1 MRIFLKHKNPSHFLT
16 SAIQP
21 PPPHKHTTG
30 DGQKRCV
37 REREAP
43 NEGTGD
49 TFTLNGAVSKAP
61 SLPGSV
67 APRPGLKT
75 VQQHRFD
82 LILRMQRY
90 HAGSCASAVNNTAIG
105 GSSTRDIARTDS
117 SSLPANFPVSSRCFI
132 FQMIV
137 VVIHLLLLQSL
148 VASCQRR
155 RYEKRQQLLTPYK
168 LKCDKEPLNSR
179 LGPPDFHPQ
188 TPNCP
193 EETLTREYLQSG
205 YRDTVEG
212 LEESREISLTQV
224 PNFNKAVVLSCKEA
238 IRKRLRAIN
247 ESRVQKRK
255 AGQVYGVALSGSQ
268 LAKPGVFPEQRPC
281 PEDFRKKWIEGLSQQ
296 HKRLR
301 SLAELVP
308 LVRRK
313 SLLEVLIRN
322 NVPLLRAT
330 WFIKVTYLNLV
341 RPCSASIPSG
351 TGDKT
356 QLSCSELWT
365 KDVVEYLQTLLDEF
379 FSKNTSHST
388 PHNRDRSP
396 KVPYTASLQH
406 RSDQLLS
413 VSDGE
418 EPSLHFRWWYIVRLL
433 QWHHAEGLLLPS
445 VIIDWVLRQL
455 QEKQLLEIWQLLLP
469 IVYGFLEIVVL
480 SQTYVCTLAGIALH
494 VIRDP
499 APGGSDLVD
508 NSRRAY
514 TMTALI
520 EMLRFLIL
528 AAPETFVALDCFPL
542 PSSVVSYTIN
552 DGNFVLKANEA
563 AGKIKNSPEDVC
575 LFKSKGFDI
584 QYQSLAFDNVIS
596 CIQEHVEDLTKAVSP
611 GYPGQYLAKA
621 AQALDRSL
629 VLGDLHGAYKF
640 LFEDLCNKT
649 VSEVWIA
656 KVSHCLRL
664 SLKWFRTVNTS
675 LIYSV
680 FFLCEWATCDFRDF
694 RTAPPCDIKFTG
706 GKDLSQLHIAIRLL
720 KMKLRDMQI
729 SPSQRSGNT
738 CARGGS
744 YLAKCSGQQSNKNF
758 FINAS
763 KTKSSSRSMDQNI
776 CSSAIFESPGP
787 LHDIIVCWI
796 DQHMVHKGEGLK
808 RLHLLIVELI
818 RAGIFYPL
826 AYVRQL
832 IVSGIMDINLVD
844 LERQKR
850 HCRIL
855 KQLPEK
861 FVRDALVESGISDG
875 PRLTEAL
882 QIYLNERRLVLHC
895 SLWENHGSASNVD
908 ISSLKQKQCTSSTK
922 DRAST
927 MSIDQW
933 KSVRSNKISSKNPKD
948 DNGVEEL
955 KTFISALLQLPKS
968 LSNLSTTVL
977 DESQGSVRKPFGS
990 HSKIDLMEATPG
1002 CEECRRAKRQK
1013 LTEERSSFVQAPSP
1027 VLSDDEDTWWMK
1039 KGLKSPEP
1047 LKVDQP
1053 LKPIKQVTKTRQKSV
1068 RKTQSLAQL
1077 AASRIEGSQG
1087 ASTSHMCDNKVNCPH
1102 HRTATNGDTARS
1114 VDGIRSGHCED
1125 IVSIG
1130 KAIKQLRFVERKEI
1144 TLWLMTVIRQL
1155 IEESEKVVG
1164 KVSQFG
1170 RSFASVDD
1178 KSSNRWKLG
1187 EDELSALLY
1196 LMDVSDD
1203 LVSAVKF
1210 LLWLLPKVYSSPN
1223 STIHSGRNVLMLPR
1237 NVENQACDVSEG
1249 FLLSSIRRYEN
1260 ILAAADL
1267 IPEALSS
1274 IMHRAAAILASNG
1287 RVSGSSA
1294 LAFACH
1300 LLKKYGNLVS
1310 VSEWLKNFK
1319 STCDKRLASEVESGR
1334 SVDGELGLPLGVPS
1348 GVEDPDD
1355 FFRQKI
1361 TGGRLPSR
1369 VGSGMREVVQR
1380 NVEEAFHYLF
1390 GKDRKLFAAGT
1401 PKGPTFEK
1409 WDNGYHIAQQIV
1421 VGLIDCIRQTGGAAQ
1436 EGDPSLVTSA
1446 VAAIVGSVGPTLAK
1460 LPDFSAGS
1468 NHSNISLATSS
1479 LNYAKCILRMHITCL
1494 CLLKEALGERQSRVF
1509 EIALAMEASTAL
1521 AGAFAPS
1528 KVSRAQ
1534 FQMSPETQ
1542 DTGTM
1547 SSDVVNNTSK
1557 IVVARTTKISAA
1569 VSALVV
1575 GAIIYGVTSL
1585 ERIVTILRLKEGL
1598 DVVQFVRS
1606 TRSNSNGNVRSV
1618 GAFKVDS
1625 SVEVHVHWFRLLV
1638 GNCRTICEGL
1648 VVDLLDEPS
1657 IVALSR
1663 MQRMLPLTLVFPPA
1677 YSIFSFV
1684 MWRPLVMN
1692 ANVAVREDMNQL
1704 YQSLT
1709 MAIND
1714 AIKHLPFRD
1723 VCLRDCQGL
1732 YDLMA
1737 ANTTDAEFA
1746 TLLEL
1751 NGSDMHSKAMAFIPL
1766 RARHFLNA
1774 MIDCKIPQSIYTK
1787 DEGTRNSGHGESK
1800 IDFTD
1805 SESTLQDKLV
1815 DVLDALQPAKFH
1827 WQWVELRLLLNE
1839 QALIEKMKMHDISL
1853 ADAIQLSSPSSEKS
1867 GASENENNFI
1877 EIILTRLLVRP
1888 DAAPL
1893 FSEVVHL
1900 FGKSLE
1906 DSMLLQA
1913 KWFLAG
1919 QDVLFGRKTIRQRL
1933 INIAETKRFS
1943 VKRQFSEPWGWCTPY
1958 KDQVTLKGDKRKV
1971 DSMPLEEGEVVE
1983 EGMDV
1988 KRSIKGFSS
1997 VFDSESCT
2005 SKPQHQTERALLELI
2020 LPCIDQS
2027 SDESRNS
2034 FASDLIKQLNYI
2046 EQQIAVV
2053 TRGPTKPVSTPV
2065 TEGQTNKVNSRKA
2078 IRSGSPGLA
2087 RRPTPAPDSS
2097 PLPPAAL
2104 RASISLRVQFLMRFL
2119 PILCTDGESSVRSM
2133 RYTLASVL
2141 LRLLGSRVVHED
2153 ATVNAMHHSPLRREV
2168 ESPAEAAFVDSSVEC
2183 LFDRLLL
2190 ILHGLLSCSLPS
2202 WLRPKPV
2209 TKITNEPSRE
2219 FSGFDREPLEA
2230 LQSHLDNMQLP
2241 DTIRW
2246 RIQAAMPVLPPS
2258 TRCTFSCQLP
2268 TVPTSALASLQPNTT
2283 NSGFNSS
2290 SSTFPQRNPVP
2301 SSRTTASGK
2310 SKQQDNDSETDPW
2323 MLLED
2328 GAGSCPSASNTNIIG
2343 SGDRVNSRAS
2353 SWLKGAVRV
2362 RRTDLTYVGAVDEDS

>member
-1 MRIFLKHKNPSHFLT
+1 
-16 SAIQP
+16 
-21 PPPHKHTTG
+21 
-30 DGQKRCV
+30 
-37 REREAP
+37 
-43 NEGTGD
+43 
-49 TFTLNGAVSKAP
+49 
-61 SLPGSV
+61 
-67 APRPGLKT
+67 
-75 VQQHRFD
+75 
-82 LILRMQRY
+82 MQRY
-90 HAGSCASAVNNTAIG
+90 HAGSCTSAVNNSAIG
-105 GSSTRDIARTDS
+105 GPSTRDIGRTDS
-117 SSLPANFPVSSRCFI
+117 SSLPANFAVSSR
-132 FQMIV
+132 
-137 VVIHLLLLQSL
+137 
-148 VASCQRR
+148 
-155 RYEKRQQLLTPYK
+155 RQPPLTPYK

-179 LGPPDFHPQ
+179 LGPPDYHPQ

-224 PNFNKAVVLSCKEA
+224 PNFSKTVVLNCKEA

-301 SLAELVP
+301 SLADLVP
-308 LVRRK
+308 HVRRK
-313 SLLEVLIRN
+313 SLLEVLIKN

-341 RPCSASIPSG
+341 RPGSASIPSG
-351 TGDKT
+351 TADKT

-365 KDVVEYLQTLLDEF
+365 KDVIEYLQTLLDEF
-379 FSKNTSHST
+379 FSKNTSHFT

-396 KVPYTASLQH
+396 QVPYTASLQH

-445 VIIDWVLRQL
+445 LIIDWVLRQL

-480 SQTYVCTLAGIALH
+480 SQTYVRTLAGVALRI
-494 VIRDP
+494 IRDP

-514 TMTALI
+514 TTSALI
-520 EMLRFLIL
+520 EMLRYLIL

-542 PSSVVSYTIN
+542 PSSVVSHTIN
-552 DGNFVLKANEA
+552 DGNFVLKATEA
-563 AGKIKNSPEDVC
+563 AGKIKNSSEDVVC
-575 LFKSKGFDI
+575 LFRSKGFDA
-584 QYQSLAFDNVIS
+584 QYQSLAFDHVIS
-596 CIQEHVEDLTKAVSP
+596 CIQECIEDLTKAVSP
-611 GYPGQYLAKA
+611 GYPGQCLAKA
-621 AQALDRSL
+621 AQALDKSL
-629 VLGDLHGAYKF
+629 VLGDIHGAYKF
-640 LFEDLCNKT
+640 LFEDLRDET
-649 VSEVWIA
+649 VCEGWVA
-656 KVSHCLRL
+656 KVSHYLRL
-664 SLKWFRTVNTS
+664 SLKWFVTVNTS
-675 LIYSV
+675 LVYSV
-680 FFLCEWATCDFRDF
+680 FFLCEWATCYFRDF
-694 RTAPPCDIKFTG
+694 RTAPPCDVQFTG
-706 GKDLSQLHIAIRLL
+706 RTDLSQVHIAIRLL

-729 SPSQRSGNT
+729 SRQKSGST
-738 CARGGS
+738 RGCGVS
-744 YLAKCSGQQSNKNF
+744 YLAKCSSQQSNWNF
-758 FINAS
+758 VNNAFKIKYS
-763 KTKSSSRSMDQNI
+763 LRNMDQNI

-808 RLHLLIVELI
+808 RLHLFIVELI

-832 IVSGIMDINLVD
+832 IVSGIMDMNANVVD

-855 KQLPEK
+855 KQLSGK
-861 FVRDALVESGISDG
+861 FVRDALVESGVSEG

-882 QIYLNERRLVLHC
+882 QVYLNERRLILRG
-895 SLWENHGSASNVD
+895 SLWENHGNASNVN
-908 ISSLKQKQCTSSTK
+908 ISSLKQKHCTPSTK

-927 MSIDQW
+927 VSIDQW
-933 KSVRSNKISSKNPKD
+933 KSVLSNKISSKNAKD

-968 LSNLSTTVL
+968 LSNLSTTGL
-977 DESQGSVRKPFGS
+977 DESQGSVRKPIGS
-990 HSKIDLMEATPG
+990 HSKIDLVDSTPG
-1002 CEECRRAKRQK
+1002 CEECRKAKRQK
-1013 LTEERSSFVQAPSP
+1013 LSEERSSFVQAPSS
-1027 VLSDDEDTWWMK
+1027 VLSDDEDTWWVK
-1039 KGLKSPEP
+1039 KGLKSAEP

-1053 LKPIKQVTKTRQKSV
+1053 LKPTKQVTKTRQKTV

-1087 ASTSHMCDNKVNCPH
+1087 ASTSHVCDNKVSCPH
-1102 HRTATNGDTARS
+1102 HRSAMDGDTSRS
-1114 VDGIRSGHCED
+1114 VDGIRSSHSED

-1130 KAIKQLRFVERKEI
+1130 RALKQLRFVERKEI
-1144 TLWLMTVIRQL
+1144 TLWLMTVVRQL
-1155 IEESEKVVG
+1155 IEETEKNVG

-1170 RSFASVDD
+1170 RPFATVED
-1178 KSSNRWKLG
+1178 KSSIRWKLG

-1223 STIHSGRNVLMLPR
+1223 STIHSGRNALMLPR
-1237 NVENQACDVSEG
+1237 NVENQACDVGEA
-1249 FLLSSIRRYEN
+1249 FLLSSLRRYEN

-1274 IMHRAAAILASNG
+1274 IMHRAAAIIASNG
-1287 RVSGSSA
+1287 RISGSGA
-1294 LAFACH
+1294 LAFARY
-1300 LLKKYGNLVS
+1300 LLKKYGNVVS
-1310 VSEWLKNFK
+1310 VIEWEKIFK
-1319 STCDKRLASEVESGR
+1319 STCDKRLASELESGR
-1334 SVDGELGLPLGVPS
+1334 SVDGELGLPLGVPA

-1361 TGGRLPSR
+1361 SGGRLPSR
-1369 VGSGMREVVQR
+1369 VGSGMRDVVQR
-1380 NVEEAFHYLF
+1380 NVEEAFQYLF
-1390 GKDRKLFAAGT
+1390 GKERKLFAAGT
-1401 PKGPTFEK
+1401 PKGPAFEK
-1409 WDNGYHIAQQIV
+1409 WDNGYQIAQQIV
-1421 VGLIDCIRQTGGAAQ
+1421 MSLIDCIRQTGGAAQ

-1446 VAAIVGSVGPTLAK
+1446 VSAIVGSVGPTLAK

-1468 NHSNISLATSS
+1468 NHSNMPLATSS

-1509 EIALAMEASTAL
+1509 EIALAMEASSAL
-1521 AGAFAPS
+1521 AGVFAPS
-1528 KVSRAQ
+1528 KASRAQ
-1534 FQMSPETQ
+1534 FQMSPETH
-1542 DTGTM
+1542 DTGTI
-1547 SSDVVNNTSK
+1547 SNDVANNTSK

-1569 VSALVV
+1569 VSALLV
-1575 GAIIYGVTSL
+1575 GAIICGVTSL
-1585 ERIVTILRLKEGL
+1585 ERMVTILRLKEGL

-1618 GAFKVDS
+1618 GAFRVDS

-1648 VVDLLDEPS
+1648 VVDLLGEPS

-1677 YSIFSFV
+1677 YSIFAFV
-1684 MWRPLVMN
+1684 MWRPFIMN
-1692 ANVAVREDMNQL
+1692 ANVAVREDINQL

-1709 MAIND
+1709 MAISD

-1723 VCLRDCQGL
+1723 VCLRECQGL

-1737 ANTTDAEFA
+1737 ADMSDAEFA

-1751 NGSDMHSKAMAFIPL
+1751 NGSDMHSKSVAFFPL

-1774 MIDCKIPQSIYTK
+1774 MIDCKMPQSIYTK
-1787 DEGTRNSGHGESK
+1787 DDGSR
-1800 IDFTD
+1800 ILDM
-1805 SESTLQDKLV
+1805 DKLV

-1839 QALIEKMKMHDISL
+1839 QALIEKLAHDMSL
-1853 ADAIQLSSPSSEKS
+1853 ADAIKLSSPSLEK
-1867 GASENENNFI
+1867 GAASENENNFI

-1893 FSEVVHL
+1893 FSELVHL

-1913 KWFLAG
+1913 KWFLGG

-1933 INIAETKRFS
+1933 INIAENKKFS
-1943 VKRQFSEPWGWCTPY
+1943 VKTPFSEPWVWCTPC
-1958 KDQVTLKGDKRKV
+1958 KDPV
-1971 DSMPLEEGEVVE
+1971 DSMPLEEGEVPE

-1988 KRSIKGFSS
+1988 KRSIKGFSQ
-1997 VFDSESCT
+1997 VFHSESST
-2005 SKPQHQTERALLELI
+2005 SKRQHGTERALLELI

-2046 EQQIAVV
+2046 EQHIAIV
-2053 TRGPTKPVSTPV
+2053 TRGPSKPTASTPV
-2065 TEGQTNKVNSRKA
+2065 TEGQTNKVNSRKT
-2078 IRSGSPGLA
+2078 IRGGSPGLA

-2097 PLPPAAL
+2097 PPSPAAL
-2104 RASISLRVQFLMRFL
+2104 RASISLRVQLLMRFL
-2119 PILCTDGESSVRSM
+2119 PILCTDGEPSVRSM

-2153 ATVNAMHHSPLRREV
+2153 TMVNNMHYSPLRREV
-2168 ESPAEAAFVDSSVEC
+2168 ELPAEAAFVDSSVEG

-2190 ILHGLLSCSLPS
+2190 ILHGLLSSSPPS
-2202 WLRPKPV
+2202 WLRSKHV
-2209 TKITNEPSRE
+2209 SKTTNEPIRE
-2219 FSGFDREPLEA
+2219 FSGFERESLEA
-2230 LQSHLDNMQLP
+2230 LQTLSGGVSKLQCQCCP
-2241 DTIRW
+2241 PTIRC
-2246 RIQAAMPVLPPS
+2246 S
-2258 TRCTFSCQLP
+2258 FSCQLP
-2268 TVPTSALASLQPNTT
+2268 TVPFSALASLQPNTT

-2290 SSTFPQRNPVP
+2290 SSTVPQRNLVP
-2301 SSRTTASGK
+2301 LSRTTASGK
-2310 SKQQDNDSETDPW
+2310 SKQQDNDSDIDPW

-2328 GAGSCPSASNTNIIG
+2328 GAGSCPSASNTAIIG
-2343 SGDRVNSRAS
+2343 SGDRVNIRAA

>member
-1 MRIFLKHKNPSHFLT
+1 MR
-16 SAIQP
+16 QP
-21 PPPHKHTTG
+21 
-30 DGQKRCV
+30 
-37 REREAP
+37 
-43 NEGTGD
+43 
-49 TFTLNGAVSKAP
+49 
-61 SLPGSV
+61 
-67 APRPGLKT
+67 
-75 VQQHRFD
+75 
-82 LILRMQRY
+82 
-90 HAGSCASAVNNTAIG
+90 
-105 GSSTRDIARTDS
+105 
-117 SSLPANFPVSSRCFI
+117 
-132 FQMIV
+132 
-137 VVIHLLLLQSL
+137 
-148 VASCQRR
+148 
-155 RYEKRQQLLTPYK
+155 LLTPYK

-224 PNFNKAVVLSCKEA
+224 PNFNKAHVLNCKEA

-281 PEDFRKKWIEGLSQQ
+281 PEDFKKKWIEGLSQQ

-301 SLAELVP
+301 SLVDLVP
-308 LVRRK
+308 HVRRK

-330 WFIKVTYLNLV
+330 WFIKVTYLNVV
-341 RPCSASIPSG
+341 RPGSASISSG
-351 TGDKT
+351 IGDKT
-356 QLSCSELWT
+356 QQTCSELWT
-365 KDVVEYLQTLLDEF
+365 KDVIEYLQTLLDEF
-379 FSKNTSHST
+379 FSKNSSHFT
-388 PHNRDRSP
+388 HNRDRSP
-396 KVPYTASLQH
+396 QLPYTASLQH
-406 RSDQLLS
+406 RNDQLS
-413 VSDGE
+413 ISDGE
-418 EPSLHFRWWYIVRLL
+418 EPSLHFKWWYIVRLL
-433 QWHHAEGLLLPS
+433 QWHHTEGLLIPS
-445 VIIDWVLRQL
+445 LIIDWVLRQL

-480 SQTYVCTLAGIALH
+480 SQTYVRTLAGVALR

-514 TMTALI
+514 TTSALI

-542 PSSVVSYTIN
+542 PSSVVSYAIN
-552 DGNFVLKANEA
+552 EGSFILKATEA
-563 AGKIKNSPEDVC
+563 AGKIKNSSEDVC
-575 LFKSKGFDI
+575 LFKSKGFDA
-584 QYQSLAFDNVIS
+584 QYQSLAFDHVIS
-596 CIQEHVEDLTKAVSP
+596 CIQERVQDLTKAVKP

-621 AQALDRSL
+621 AQALDKSL

-640 LFEDLCNKT
+640 LFEDLCDET
-649 VSEVWIA
+649 VSEGWVA

-675 LIYSV
+675 FIYSV
-680 FFLCEWATCDFRDF
+680 FYLCEWATCDFRDF
-694 RTAPPCDIKFTG
+694 RTAPCDVKFTG
-706 GKDLSQLHIAIRLL
+706 RKDLSEVHIAIRLL

-729 SPSQRSGNT
+729 STRQKSGNT
-738 CARGGS
+738 RGHGVS
-744 YLAKCSGQQSNKNF
+744 YLGKCSGHQSNRNF
-758 FINAS
+758 VKNAS
-763 KTKSSSRSMDQNI
+763 RTKSSSRSMDQNI

-808 RLHLLIVELI
+808 RVYLLVVELI
-818 RAGIFYPL
+818 QAGIFYPL

-832 IVSGIMDINLVD
+832 IVSGIMDMNVVD

-850 HCRIL
+850 HCQIL
-855 KQLPEK
+855 KQLPKK
-861 FVRDALVESGISDG
+861 FVRDALVESGISEG
-875 PRLTEAL
+875 PQLTEAL
-882 QIYLNERRLVLHC
+882 QIYLNERSLILRC
-895 SLWENHGSASNVD
+895 SLWENHGNGSNVS
-908 ISSLKQKQCTSSTK
+908 ISSLKQKQCISSTK
-922 DRAST
+922 EKAST
-927 MSIDQW
+927 LSIDQL
-933 KSVRSNKISSKNPKD
+933 KSAPSNKTSSKSGKD
-948 DNGVEEL
+948 GSGVEDL

-968 LSNLSTTVL
+968 LSNLGSIGL
-977 DESQGSVRKPFGS
+977 DESQGSVRKPIGS
-990 HSKIDLMEATPG
+990 QSKIDLVETTPG
-1002 CEECRRAKRQK
+1002 CEECRKAKRQK
-1013 LTEERSSFVQAPSP
+1013 LSEERSLFVQAPSP
-1027 VLSDDEDTWWMK
+1027 VLSDDEDTWWAK
-1039 KGLKSPEP
+1039 KGLKSSEP

-1053 LKPIKQVTKTRQKSV
+1053 LKPIKQVTKTRQKTV

-1087 ASTSHMCDNKVNCPH
+1087 ASTSHMCDNKVSCPH
-1102 HRTATNGDTARS
+1102 HRTAMHGDTARS
-1114 VDGIRSGHCED
+1114 VDGIQLSECED

-1130 KAIKQLRFVERKEI
+1130 KALKRLRFVERKEI
-1144 TLWLMTVIRQL
+1144 ALWLMTVIRQL

-1170 RSFASVDD
+1170 RPFATMDD
-1178 KSSNRWKLG
+1178 KSSIRWKLG
-1187 EDELSALLY
+1187 EDDLSALLY

-1237 NVENQACDVSEG
+1237 NVENQACDVSEA
-1249 FLLSSIRRYEN
+1249 FLLSSLRRYEN

-1267 IPEALSS
+1267 IPETLSS
-1274 IMHRAAAILASNG
+1274 VMQRAAAIMASNG
-1287 RVSGSSA
+1287 RVSGSGA
-1294 LAFACH
+1294 LAFARY
-1300 LLKKYGNLVS
+1300 LLKKYGNVVS
-1310 VSEWLKNFK
+1310 VSEWEKNFK
-1319 STCDKRLASEVESGR
+1319 STCDKRLAFEIESGR
-1334 SVDGELGLPLGVPS
+1334 SVDGELGLPLGVPA

-1361 TGGRLPSR
+1361 SGGRLPSR
-1369 VGSGMREVVQR
+1369 VGSGMRDVVQR

-1409 WDNGYHIAQQIV
+1409 WDNGYQIAQQIV

-1436 EGDPSLVTSA
+1436 EGDSSLVTSA
-1446 VAAIVGSVGPTLAK
+1446 VSAIVGSVGPTLAK

-1468 NHSNISLATSS
+1468 NQSNMSLATSS

-1521 AGAFAPS
+1521 AGVFAPS
-1528 KVSRAQ
+1528 KASRAQ
-1534 FQMSPETQ
+1534 FQMSPETH
-1542 DTGTM
+1542 DTGTIP
-1547 SSDVVNNTSK
+1547 SDVSNNSSK

-1575 GAIIYGVTSL
+1575 GAIISGVVSL

-1606 TRSNSNGNVRSV
+1606 TRSNSNGSVRSV

-1663 MQRMLPLTLVFPPA
+1663 MQRMLSLSLVFPPA

-1684 MWRPLVMN
+1684 MWRPFVMN
-1692 ANVAVREDMNQL
+1692 ANVAFREDMNQL

-1709 MAIND
+1709 MAISD
-1714 AIKHLPFRD
+1714 AIKHLPFRN

-1737 ANTTDAEFA
+1737 ANMTDAEFA

-1751 NGSDMHSKAMAFIPL
+1751 NGSDIHSKSVAFIPL

-1774 MIDCKIPQSIYTK
+1774 LIDCKMPQSIYTK
-1787 DEGTRNSGHGESK
+1787 EEGSRNSGHGESK

-1933 INIAETKRFS
+1933 INIAESKRFS
-1943 VKRQFSEPWGWCTPY
+1943 IKTQFSEPWGWCASC
-1958 KDQVTLKGDKRKV
+1958 KDPATLKGDKKKV

-1988 KRSIKGFSS
+1988 KRSIKGFSP
-1997 VFDSESCT
+1997 VFDSERST
-2005 SKPQHQTERALLELI
+2005 SKQQHGTERALLELI

-2046 EQQIAVV
+2046 EQQIALV
-2053 TRGPTKPVSTPV
+2053 TRGPTKPVNTPA
-2065 TEGQTNKVNSRKA
+2065 TEGQTNKVNSRKN

-2087 RRPTPAPDSS
+2087 RRPTPTPDSS
-2097 PLPPAAL
+2097 SLSPAAL
-2104 RASISLRVQFLMRFL
+2104 RASISLRVQLLMRFL
-2119 PILCTDGESSVRSM
+2119 PIICTDGESSVRSM

-2153 ATVNAMHHSPLRREV
+2153 AMVNAMQYSPLRKEA

-2190 ILHGLLSCSLPS
+2190 ILHGLLSSSLPS
-2202 WLRPKPV
+2202 WLRSKSV
-2209 TKITNEPSRE
+2209 VKTANESARE

-2230 LQSHLDNMQLP
+2230 LQNHLDNMQLP

-2246 RIQAAMPVLPPS
+2246 RIQAAMPVLPP
-2258 TRCTFSCQLP
+2258 TIRCHFSCQLP

-2290 SSTFPQRNPVP
+2290 SSTVPQRNSVP

-2310 SKQQDNDSETDPW
+2310 SKQQENDLDIDPW

-2328 GAGSCPSASNTNIIG
+2328 GAGSCPSANNTNIIG
-2343 SGDRVNSRAS
+2343 SGDRVNIRAA